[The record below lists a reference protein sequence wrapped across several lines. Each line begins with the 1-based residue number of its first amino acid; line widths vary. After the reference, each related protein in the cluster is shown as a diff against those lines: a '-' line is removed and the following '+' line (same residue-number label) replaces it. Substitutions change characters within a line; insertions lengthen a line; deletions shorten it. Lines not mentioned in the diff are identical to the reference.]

1 MEGARTIEGST
12 RKPPSQE
19 NDLLLWFSILC
30 SGKKEGWDARQ
41 RQSWCREAGT
51 AQRLPPV
58 ARNGAW
64 QRQEE
69 APSQRQGVAEHN
81 ECRKPK
87 VEMKAERKVETDSSA
102 GKANLQR
109 GERK

>member
-1 MEGARTIEGST
+1 MR
-12 RKPPSQE
+12 R
-19 NDLLLWFSILC
+19 
-30 SGKKEGWDARQ
+30 
-41 RQSWCREAGT
+41 RQSWCGETGT

-58 ARNGAW
+58 ALNGAW

-69 APSQRQGVAEHN
+69 PPSQRQGVAEHN

-87 VEMKAERKVETDSSA
+87 VEVKAEQKAETVSSA
-102 GKANLQR
+102 GKANLRR